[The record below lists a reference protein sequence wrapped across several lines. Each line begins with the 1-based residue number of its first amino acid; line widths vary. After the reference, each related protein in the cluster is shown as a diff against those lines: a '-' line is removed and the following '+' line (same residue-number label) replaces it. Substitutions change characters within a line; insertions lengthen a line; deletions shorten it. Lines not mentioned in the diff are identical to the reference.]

1 VVSAHFLAPMVDE
14 PSRHWRLVHEA
25 TGRTLAHTL
34 HGAFDSASRK
44 SGLLGRD
51 AWPAGEALVIAPC
64 QAVHTV
70 GMQFPIDVLFARRD
84 GTVNKVRTA
93 VRPWRMTGAWR
104 AFAVIE
110 MAAGTLEACGCA
122 VGPGDR
128 VHVAPGPDAVGLAG
142 R

>member
-1 VVSAHFLAPMVDE
+1 MVSAHFLAPMVRE
-14 PSRHWRLVHEA
+14 ATQRWRLEHAA

-34 HGAFDSASRK
+34 HAAFDSASRK
-44 SGLLGRD
+44 TGLLGRD

-70 GMQFPIDVLFARRD
+70 GMQFPIDVLFVRRD
-84 GTVNKVRTA
+84 GTVEKVKVA
-93 VRPWRMTGAWR
+93 VPPWRMTGSWR

-110 MAAGTLEACGCA
+110 MAAGTIEACGCE
-122 VGPGDR
+122 VSPGDR
-128 VHVAPGPDAVGLAG
+128 LHVAPATDAVGLAG